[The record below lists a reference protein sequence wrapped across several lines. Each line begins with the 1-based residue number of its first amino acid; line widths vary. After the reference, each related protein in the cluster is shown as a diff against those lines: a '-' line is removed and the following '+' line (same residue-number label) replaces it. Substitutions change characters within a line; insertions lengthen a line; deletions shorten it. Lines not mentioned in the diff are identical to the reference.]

1 MHQRYWFD
9 GLTGKRL
16 WNSMAFDPS
25 SLFGIDCVQCGNE
38 LIAPE
43 RTEYLDHQL
52 IRHLWHC
59 PKCHG
64 RFESFPRFPPD
75 AKRVKDL
82 TSKNDFSPPL
92 PGA

>member
-1 MHQRYWFD
+1 
-9 GLTGKRL
+9 
-16 WNSMAFDPS
+16 MAFDPR

-43 RTEYLDHQL
+43 NTEYVDHQL

-59 PKCHG
+59 PKCRA
-64 RFESFPRFPPD
+64 RFETFPRFPPD

-92 PGA
+92 WEA

>member
-1 MHQRYWFD
+1 MVTKASNPR
-9 GLTGKRL
+9 
-16 WNSMAFDPS
+16 
-25 SLFGIDCVQCGNE
+25 SLFGINCVQCGNE

-75 AKRVKDL
+75 AKVVKDL
-82 TSKNDFSPPL
+82 LSKMAIFPPL
-92 PGA
+92 RDG

>member
-9 GLTGKRL
+9 GLTVKQV
-16 WNSMAFDPS
+16 WNSMASNPR
-25 SLFGIDCVQCGNE
+25 SLFGINCFQCGNE

-43 RTEYLDHQL
+43 RTEYLDDQV

-75 AKRVKDL
+75 ATRVKDL
-82 TSKNDFSPPL
+82 VSTMDVFPAL
-92 PGA
+92 PEA